1 MKKVIAAV
9 IAGTLATTS
18 FAVLAAEKK
27 DEKKAAPANAEAK
40 KDEKKAPAKAEAK
53 K

>member
-27 DEKKAAPANAEAK
+27 IASTSFVALAADKKDEKKAAP
-40 KDEKKAPAKAEAK
+40 KADRK
-53 K
+53 